1 MKIKIFLISILV
13 LMAFSLTELK
23 AQTVLGK
30 WKTKNDEGRVNS
42 IIEIYK
48 EGDQVFGKVV
58 RITKEEDRDRV
69 CTRCDGELKDQPIE
83 GLVLMRGFEKE
94 GEKYVDGTITDPKT
108 GKEYDSKIWLSE
120 DDPDKLMVRGYIA
133 FFYKTKVW
141 ERLK

>member
-1 MKIKIFLISILV
+1 MKIKIFLISILA
-13 LMAFSLTELK
+13 LTALSLTELR
-23 AQTVLGK
+23 AQSVMGK

-48 EGDQVFGKVV
+48 EGDQVYGKVV
-58 RITKEEDRDRV
+58 RITKEEDRDRI
-69 CTRCDGELKDQPIE
+69 CTKCEGELKDQPIE

-94 GEKYVDGTITDPKT
+94 GDKYVDGVITDPKT
-108 GKEYDSKIWLSE
+108 GKEYDSKIWLNE

>member
-1 MKIKIFLISILV
+1 MKIKIFLISVIALTA
-13 LMAFSLTELK
+13 LSLTELR
-23 AQTVLGK
+23 AQSVLGK

-48 EGDQVFGKVV
+48 EGGQVYGKVV
-58 RITKEEDRDRV
+58 RITKEEDRDRI
-69 CTRCDGELKDQPIE
+69 CTKCEGELKDQPIE

-94 GEKYVDGTITDPKT
+94 GDKYVDGVITDPKT
-108 GKEYDSKIWLSE
+108 GKEYDSKIWLNE